1 MIAPAFATPKP
12 LTPEIQAA
20 AKAADAA
27 GESDW
32 QARMGAGKGLQGLVQ
47 VAGAAPE
54 TKHNTTGPII

>member
-1 MIAPAFATPKP
+1 MIAPAFATPKS

-20 AKAADAA
+20 SKAADDA
-27 GESDW
+27 EETDW
-32 QARMGAGKGLQGLVQ
+32 RARMGAGRGLQGLVQ